1 MRHRNRVVNHIPT
14 SSTTA
19 YDVERK
25 ERKEAKQD
33 LLRSKFFLFPL
44 CTRQTYD
51 TNGGGPSRS
60 RSQNWNPCQSRATPP
75 PQVFPR
81 KLSANKESET
91 FEFEPFCEN
100 KKCPLVRGEEVV
112 LCVKVNLPHLF
123 YPFPPFAADLVI
135 EGFLRERKKE
145 FDSRPCGHH
154 RLLLS
159 LVVWNR
165 GRRRCGVVPTFVTIS
180 PPPPSVHF
188 PAKWDSEIDECKI
201 LRLSRFPAFQ
211 SPTTFPSFPRLK
223 KSRRF

>member
-1 MRHRNRVVNHIPT
+1 MQI
-14 SSTTA
+14 
-19 YDVERK
+19 RK
-25 ERKEAKQD
+25 
-33 LLRSKFFLFPL
+33 
-44 CTRQTYD
+44 TY
-51 TNGGGPSRS
+51 
-60 RSQNWNPCQSRATPP
+60 
-75 PQVFPR
+75 
-81 KLSANKESET
+81 ET
-91 FEFEPFCEN
+91 FDFEPCEI
-100 KKCPLVRGEEVV
+100 KKKPALSWGRSSP
-112 LCVKVNLPHLF
+112 VKVNLPHLF

-211 SPTTFPSFPRLK
+211 SPTTSPPLLPPAQKIPSLLIMRAKL
-223 KSRRF
+223 